1 MVVKSFTDMKGF
13 KSGERD
19 LFGGM
24 PLRGE
29 GEGRTLLFAD
39 CGRFDSLI
47 QPLRGGLAVEH
58 EMQSWSGGCGG
69 GGGVG

>member
-1 MVVKSFTDMKGF
+1 MVMKSFTDMKGF
-13 KSGERD
+13 KSGKRD

-47 QPLRGGLAVEH
+47 RPLRGGLAVEH
-58 EMQSWSGGCGG
+58 EMQS
-69 GGGVG
+69 